1 MRSMLST
8 ERWGGVAILGGLLVI
23 VGVGW
28 LVMRE
33 LRLDPIGA
41 IAEAGWPYF
50 VIVPGV
56 LLLLLALLPSPPRGL
71 GFAVAGSIVTTVGV
85 VLLYQN
91 TTGHFESWAYAWA
104 LVGPAAAGLGMLLY
118 GLVFGQRD
126 LVPIGTR
133 LLAVGAAV
141 FVAGYW
147 FFETIFATG
156 RAPIDLGAWW
166 PVVLVAV
173 GVAVV
178 LVGLLG
184 RGRQFGNRAAHTSA
198 QGDAR

>member
-33 LRLDPIGA
+33 LQVDPIGA
-41 IAEAGWPYF
+41 IAEAGWPYY

-56 LLLLLALLPSPPRGL
+56 ILLLLALLPSPPRGL

-91 TTGHFESWAYAWA
+91 STGPFESWAYAWA

-118 GLVFGQRD
+118 GLVFAQRD

-147 FFETIFATG
+147 FFESIFATG
-156 RAPIDLGAWW
+156 RAPIELGAWW
-166 PVVLVAV
+166 PVAMVAV

-184 RGRQFGNRAAHTSA
+184 RGRPFGNREAQTSA